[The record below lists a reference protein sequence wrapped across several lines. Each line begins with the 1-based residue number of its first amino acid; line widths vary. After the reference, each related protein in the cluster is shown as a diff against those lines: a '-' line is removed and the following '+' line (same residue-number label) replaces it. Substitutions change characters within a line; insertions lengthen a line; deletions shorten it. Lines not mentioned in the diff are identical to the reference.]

1 MGTTTFPSAF
11 LISKLKA
18 MYEFV
23 GSRSTGV
30 YMADN
35 RQPSD
40 DSKEMLFLA
49 LIGGLDAQA
58 CATGSVSGRSV
69 KPRKYPRPMMLM
81 SVAPFEHWSSW
92 IHASSSPFGTEDPDM
107 EPLKTA
113 STMAAKKMEYRTRP
127 QRVRFLNRSPIMPM
141 LPHYR

>member
-81 SVAPFEHWSSW
+81 SVDSLEHWSSW
-92 IHASSSPFGTEDPDM
+92 IRLQLSVWHQDPDM

-113 STMAAKKMEYRTRP
+113 STMAAKKMEYGHG
-127 QRVRFLNRSPIMPM
+127 RSV
-141 LPHYR
+141 